1 MNALTRVQRLLER
14 ARSGDMP
21 TPHELSEVARQARE
35 EAPLLEDEEGAAL
48 SRDFNALL
56 QLAEEEQDQ
65 RRAEM
70 NQVSSGRKALAGY
83 GSLRSQSRSQR
94 LHKRA

>member
-14 ARSGDMP
+14 SRSGDIP
-21 TPHELSEVARQARE
+21 TPHELSEVSRQARE
-35 EAPLLEDEEGAAL
+35 EAPLLEDEEGAIL

-56 QLAEEEQDQ
+56 QLVEAAQAQ
-65 RRAEM
+65 RRSEL

-83 GSLRSQSRSQR
+83 GSLRSRSRSQR